1 MARTFLEL
9 YRQKAPKIQ
18 NWKHIKSLISNFG
31 ESFIPFLVNVSVL
44 PTEKTENH
52 RFSGNVRRYKMGTM
66 AREWV
71 KLSVTNQ
78 I

>member
-31 ESFIPFLVNVSVL
+31 ESFIPFLEMFL
-44 PTEKTENH
+44 FYLLKKRKTID
-52 RFSGNVRRYKMGTM
+52 FLVMSGGIKWEQWPGNG
-66 AREWV
+66 
-71 KLSVTNQ
+71 
-78 I
+78 